1 MFYTLILVRKAFLN
15 FIFNSFAWLESWWW
29 SEKQASEKV
38 IDENNNNTTIDE
50 LFKKVFEDGKVDIED
65 QKVFLAIQDEAAR
78 IDALTWDD
86 KNTIQE
92 IAKEAR
98 KTYSN
103 QIKESQQNSLDQ
115 KQERI
120 AANDVNEWV
129 KDYNKHYLSKAENLV
144 NYASNNPD
152 FKNKWLTIAIED
164 GKVQLYSAS
173 GDKLKYFTIPVMG
186 EDGKINTY
194 DNNNRLDSNDFWFK
208 DFVQAHVPEVKTY
221 AEIWKETVE
230 NKKEKERVA
239 DVSEWAKDYNKHYL
253 SKAENLVNYASNNPD
268 FKNKWLTIAIEDGK
282 VQLYSASGD
291 KLKYFTI
298 PVMGED
304 GKINTYD
311 NNNRLDSNDFWFKDF
326 VQAHVPEVK
335 TYAEIWKETVEN
347 KKEKERVADVNK
359 EMKEFNKNWINQIWI
374 NIKKSWNLP
383 DWVSVAINSD
393 TSNVEIKH
401 NNKVV
406 ASFQPM
412 LKDSNW
418 NLTNEENKNMYI
430 PNQFHKWV
438 KENTDKF
445 V

>member
-239 DVSEWAKDYNKHYL
+239 DV
-253 SKAENLVNYASNNPD
+253 
-268 FKNKWLTIAIEDGK
+268 
-282 VQLYSASGD
+282 
-291 KLKYFTI
+291 
-298 PVMGED
+298 
-304 GKINTYD
+304 
-311 NNNRLDSNDFWFKDF
+311 
-326 VQAHVPEVK
+326 
-335 TYAEIWKETVEN
+335 
-347 KKEKERVADVNK
+347 NK